1 MKNLIILLFVFL
13 GFNTIAQ
20 SRITGDLRNDERKIE
35 KNIDYSLQYKD
46 AGKITI
52 DIVVNIDGKVTS
64 AKVNQ
69 GHTTI
74 RSTPMQIELKNRAKT
89 LRFES
94 CYHCPKFH
102 YGSIVF
108 KVEE

>member
-1 MKNLIILLFVFL
+1 MKNIILLLFVFL
-13 GFNTIAQ
+13 GVNTMAQ
-20 SRITGDLRNDERKIE
+20 NRITGDLRNDERKIV
-35 KNIDYSLQYKD
+35 KDIDYTLKYKNE
-46 AGKITI
+46 GRITI
-52 DIVVNIDGKVTS
+52 DIVVNIDGRVTS

-69 GHTTI
+69 AHTTI

-89 LRFES
+89 LKFES

-102 YGSIVF
+102 NGSVVF